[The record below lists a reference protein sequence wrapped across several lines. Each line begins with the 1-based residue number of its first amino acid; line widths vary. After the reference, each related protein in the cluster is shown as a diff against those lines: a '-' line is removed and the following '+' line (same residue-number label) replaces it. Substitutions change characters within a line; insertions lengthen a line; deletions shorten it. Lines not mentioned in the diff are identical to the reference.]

1 MELPEQQC
9 CGIPFFDI
17 GDIDSATEKA
27 RFNVQ
32 RLKHY
37 VDAGFDIVVPV
48 PTCALQIKYEY
59 PLLLPDD
66 PDVKA
71 VSERVYDVHEYLFK
85 LHQEKRFNKD
95 FMVSLGNIAY
105 HIPCHLKSLNVGYR
119 AVALMRLIP
128 NTKVQIIERCS
139 GHDGTF
145 GVRKETFDMSI
156 KVGSKLFEDMK
167 NSNADLYVSDC
178 PLSGNHIELM
188 TGKRRYFE
196 LIGRTIERALRKD
209 CLIIFFGSAVR
220 ENFGR
225 ASDIDVALFCSEPL
239 SFTEYSRLLSEIE
252 ELPILRDV
260 DLVDLWRVDSYDFL
274 SKILEE
280 GLFWKSSE
288 ELMRLLRRR
297 LEGLRKSEV
306 KTS

>member
-1 MELPEQQC
+1 FEKNDIYVELPEQQC

-95 FMVSLGNIAY
+95 FKVSLGNIAY

-156 KVGSKLFEDMK
+156 RVGSKLFEDMK

-188 TGKRRYFE
+188 TGKRVYHP
-196 LIGRTIERALRKD
+196 IEVLAMAYGED
-209 CLIIFFGSAVR
+209 
-220 ENFGR
+220 
-225 ASDIDVALFCSEPL
+225 
-239 SFTEYSRLLSEIE
+239 
-252 ELPILRDV
+252 
-260 DLVDLWRVDSYDFL
+260 
-274 SKILEE
+274 
-280 GLFWKSSE
+280 
-288 ELMRLLRRR
+288 
-297 LEGLRKSEV
+297 
-306 KTS
+306 